1 MAAHLRILVLCLLA
15 LAVSGAARQS
25 DAPTALV
32 KNMTEAY
39 KTEKVMEGRVVFAF
53 YYDSSKNGGNSPVG
67 WSNTFSTL
75 EKVADELKDIAV
87 LGYIDSS
94 VERKLS
100 LQAGIKQSVELRVFL
115 PLFPDSQ
122 MRFDELIYDANRF
135 RPDFESASLRRIR
148 RFVKGL
154 DVGGEQFAP
163 VLKNAL
169 QAIVRKEALGD
180 HLSSILEVTS
190 ELKNKGTDLSM
201 PASLILSQLKAIR
214 KQVKLNKTIDSVL
227 EAQFVSLYSN
237 IAAGQCGIT
246 EFCCN
251 TYRHL
256 QVIVIIFNA
265 HNNKQYNSSEVY
277 TAMKAAKGSEESK
290 SRELAGL
297 PTDKELEEIQTEEEM
312 YRVLLNVDKLKS
324 DCDEQIVE
332 MEESIIVLMQDN
344 LGVHELTTKG
354 RLKDIRK
361 LVDDRQPTDS
371 IKGSYFKKY
380 AKRYAKC
387 MMSGI
392 VRNRISAMY
401 DKLHLALKE
410 KFKLDPTY
418 YEVEAVPTM

>member
-1 MAAHLRILVLCLLA
+1 MLCLLA

-180 HLSSILEVTS
+180 HLSSIFI
-190 ELKNKGTDLSM
+190 D
-201 PASLILSQLKAIR
+201 AC
-214 KQVKLNKTIDSVL
+214 KLNTVTVESDQKTGKTEQNYRQCIRGPVR
-227 EAQFVSLYSN
+227 FSL
-237 IAAGQCGIT
+237 QQH
-246 EFCCN
+246 CCRAVWN
-251 TYRHL
+251 
-256 QVIVIIFNA
+256 
-265 HNNKQYNSSEVY
+265 
-277 TAMKAAKGSEESK
+277 
-290 SRELAGL
+290 
-297 PTDKELEEIQTEEEM
+297 
-312 YRVLLNVDKLKS
+312 
-324 DCDEQIVE
+324 
-332 MEESIIVLMQDN
+332 
-344 LGVHELTTKG
+344 
-354 RLKDIRK
+354 
-361 LVDDRQPTDS
+361 
-371 IKGSYFKKY
+371 
-380 AKRYAKC
+380 
-387 MMSGI
+387 
-392 VRNRISAMY
+392 NRI
-401 DKLHLALKE
+401 LL
-410 KFKLDPTY
+410 
-418 YEVEAVPTM
+418 